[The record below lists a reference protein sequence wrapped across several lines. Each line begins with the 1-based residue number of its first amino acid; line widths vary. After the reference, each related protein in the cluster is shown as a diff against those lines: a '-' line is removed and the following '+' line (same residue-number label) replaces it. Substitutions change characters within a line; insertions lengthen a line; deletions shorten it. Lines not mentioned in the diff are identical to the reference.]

1 MFFGGIR
8 CGLLLNFSLLNI
20 MTLGFLVS
28 ALLLLGHI
36 GGAFAA
42 QAAECTRETATL
54 PGNWQEHRQGEFIFQ
69 YTLEG
74 EHALK
79 EPDAAPGQT
88 VPAVVQDVALQMQTT
103 RAMFQRLGYQLPLD
117 SARYKGQGA
126 THMLVRFTSIRG
138 MGQAFDEVSRLPSGE
153 CVLGV
158 VLASRIKAGNLS
170 PAHEYFHQIQ
180 NGYAPFKRAWFY
192 EGTARWSESVLAQRD
207 VQVRPLPQ
215 TPDELSQLWQ
225 ESYSAFSAWNALAEQ
240 CDANGHRMPLTAQ
253 WRNLRYSNGQAVV
266 LDDVLPGHGFML
278 RVLKALGALGERLS
292 PHEGVPPYRWP
303 EALQRDPKHDAAM
316 WQAVQQAC
324 RP

>member
-1 MFFGGIR
+1 MVR
-8 CGLLLNFSLLNI
+8 LHKSLLLCFLLIVVFAGRSIACDRSTADIGEGWVEYRSGEFLYQYALRGIHAINVEEVEPTVPRI
-20 MTLGFLVS
+20 VLDVDVQLQAAKHIFQTLGYRGPLQSDRYRSQKV
-28 ALLLLGHI
+28 
-36 GGAFAA
+36 
-42 QAAECTRETATL
+42 
-54 PGNWQEHRQGEFIFQ
+54 
-69 YTLEG
+69 
-74 EHALK
+74 
-79 EPDAAPGQT
+79 T
-88 VPAVVQDVALQMQTT
+88 VIV
-103 RAMFQRLGYQLPLD
+103 
-117 SARYKGQGA
+117 
-126 THMLVRFTSIRG
+126 VRFMNLRG
-138 MGQAFDEVSRLPSGE
+138 MGLAFDEVARTKDGE
-153 CVLGV
+153 CALFIHLSNG
-158 VLASRIKAGNLS
+158 IKTGNVT

-180 NGYAPFKRAWFY
+180 NGYAPFKRTWFY

-292 PHEGVPPYRWP
+292 PHEGVLPHRWP